1 VTMNVNSGIF
11 HYSCTLQTSGWVES
25 QSAFK

>member
-1 VTMNVNSGIF
+1 MNVNSGIF

-25 QSAFK
+25 QSALK